1 MSIENDNQ
9 QRLEN
14 VKRQAKR
21 LAKTL
26 DIPLT
31 QAQFLLAKH
40 IYLEN
45 SFSDIKTKIKSS
57 ESTGRM
63 FLANV
68 SPTSCEEVQST
79 FLNDLD
85 DLLISIQNSQITA
98 ICKGNARELVLKVF
112 GFPMNIKS

>member
-1 MSIENDNQ
+1 MSFENEHHQSLDNI
-9 QRLEN
+9 
-14 VKRQAKR
+14 KRQAKR

-45 SFSDIKTKIKSS
+45 SFSDIKTKIKRN

-63 FLANV
+63 FLALV
-68 SPTSCEEVQST
+68 SRNNSKEIQTQFLSEFGDILTS
-79 FLNDLD
+79 
-85 DLLISIQNSQITA
+85 IHNSHIATVYS
-98 ICKGNARELVLKVF
+98 GSARELL
-112 GFPMNIKS
+112 MNIFVFPSE